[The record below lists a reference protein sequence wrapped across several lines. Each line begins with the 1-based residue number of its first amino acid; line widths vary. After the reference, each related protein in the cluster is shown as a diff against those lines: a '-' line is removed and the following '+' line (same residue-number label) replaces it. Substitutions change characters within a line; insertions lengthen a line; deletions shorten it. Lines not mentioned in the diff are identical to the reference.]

1 MPKSLYEENS
11 LLLEEPSRHEWNAMQ
26 NQLNSSYNKDQMLR
40 FASTF
45 IPWLGNYSKI
55 YKKNQNGNIREA
67 KELNEMLKNI
77 SAKYVI
83 TEGVTLILASTA
95 NLQQYIDSMKP
106 QLRDLWHEV
115 LLYGYVSHDRA
126 KQILNIKSNLFES
139 KYSYYYYNSSIT
151 WNKRE
156 YGWFITKHLHSR
168 KNLDYGYSTFE
179 DYITVSNNIRGIF
192 FPLFFPELK
201 QSDFGQHTLPEGEWR
216 TVDLETES
224 YSAFTL
230 FSGLFKQGELP
241 MKKKGIT
248 NADMKRAD
256 KKLALTELFPDDKN
270 EYRQY
275 LRAYNY
281 MGVLGLNEH
290 LKSAYKA
297 KKILSYPDTLLD
309 LFKNFEK
316 LDNYLPQLLYP
327 HIKGLR
333 QNQTQWGHHDR
344 LCRHLMEW
352 LKEHP
357 DSWVALSDVYL
368 KIVEL
373 GSDGN
378 NGIYTALVYSPSEEQ
393 SNADINNLYTL
404 KGISADDYAREFGI
418 TGLQAF
424 ASILTSLGMAEVA
437 IKNPTHDSSCGEDG
451 GSHSQ
456 AQKQAHE
463 LYTPLPPEGGAG
475 GGASPFD
482 GIGYLRLT
490 ALGRYALGV
499 TANYETPKIE
509 QEAYFE
515 LDPER
520 LIIRSLQDPN
530 PYEQL
535 LRDTAQPISRGR
547 FQTSALSFLTNC
559 HDRNDVEGKINIF
572 KQFIANE
579 LPPLWEQFFQ
589 QLLQHCHPLTED
601 KTSYRHYTLKPDN
614 TDLINL
620 LTTDPTLRQIVIRGE
635 GYRILV
641 KNEDLRKFET
651 QLKKHGYLL

>member
-1 MPKSLYEENS
+1 MPKSLYEENH
-11 LLLEEPSRHEWNAMQ
+11 LLLEEPSKHDWNAMQ

-45 IPWLGNYSKI
+45 IPWLGKYSKI
-55 YKKNQNGNIREA
+55 YKQNQNGNIREA
-67 KELNEMLKNI
+67 KELNEMVKNT
-77 SAKYVI
+77 SSKYVI
-83 TEGVTLILASTA
+83 TQGVTLILASTA
-95 NLQQYIDSMKP
+95 NLQQYIESMKP
-106 QLRDLWHEV
+106 GLRILWHEV
-115 LLYGYVSHDRA
+115 LLYRYVSHDRA
-126 KQILNIKSNLFES
+126 KQILGSKGNLFES
-139 KYSYYYYNSSIT
+139 NYSYYYYSSSIT

-168 KNLDYGYSTFE
+168 KKLDYGYSTFE

-201 QSDFGQHTLPEGEWR
+201 HSDFGQHTLPESEWR
-216 TVDLETES
+216 TIDLETES

-290 LKSAYKA
+290 LKSVYKA
-297 KKILSYPDTLLD
+297 KKKLSYPDTLLD
-309 LFKNFEK
+309 LFKNFDK
-316 LDNYLPQLLYP
+316 LNHYLPQLLYP

-333 QNQTQWGHHDR
+333 QNQTQWGRHDK
-344 LCRHLMEW
+344 LCQHLMEW

-373 GSDGN
+373 GSNGN
-378 NGIYTALVYSPSEEQ
+378 NDIYTALVYSPSDEQ
-393 SNADINNLYTL
+393 GNADINNLYTL

-424 ASILTSLGMAEVA
+424 ASILASIGMAEVA
-437 IKNPTHDSSCGEDG
+437 IKDHTPDSSRREEE

-463 LYTPLPPEGGAG
+463 LYTPLPTAG
-475 GGASPFD
+475 GTGGGVSPFD
-482 GIGYLRLT
+482 GIEYLRLT

-499 TANYETPKIE
+499 TTNYEIPKIE
-509 QEAYFE
+509 QEIYFE

-520 LIIRSLQDPN
+520 LIIRSLKDPN

-535 LRDTAQPISRGR
+535 LRDTAIPISRGR

-559 HDRNDVEGKINIF
+559 HSREDVEGKINIF
-572 KQFIANE
+572 QQFIANQ

-589 QLLQHCHPLTED
+589 SLLQHCNPLKED
-601 KTSYRHYTLKPDN
+601 NTAYKHYTLSPDN
-614 TDLINL
+614 RDLIQLITSDNV
-620 LTTDPTLRQIVIRGE
+620 LRQLAIRAE

-641 KNEDLRKFET
+641 KNEDMRKFET